1 MILQKESKN
10 ATNGFNEIVSGL
22 ENWCEVFN
30 DFVLTFFMY
39 MKYFFVFILISLGIL
54 TLLKLRKVYFEIRVK
69 KPSLEE
75 DPLKKERL
83 ILGVTYIFL
92 GIGILFN
99 YLTYF
104 LIWALDPI
112 PDRFIFRFINFNGN
126 INPEYMNRIK
136 DIEASKYPHEKT
148 IYYCFAF
155 GSFVSFLELFM
166 CFWMFLNNRAVDKP
180 RRTLRWMIQSLIG
193 CIFFGFTTFLP
204 FFL

>member
-1 MILQKESKN
+1 MILNFNLNSHKN
-10 ATNGFNEIVSGL
+10 IAEEAFSGI
-22 ENWCEVFN
+22 ENWCKEFN
-30 DFVLTFFMY
+30 DFALTFFMY
-39 MKYFFVFILISLGIL
+39 MKFVFVFILISLGIL
-54 TLLKLRKVYFEIRVK
+54 TLLKLRKVYFDIRVK

-75 DPLKKERL
+75 DPLKNERL

-126 INPEYMNRIK
+126 INPEHMNRIK
-136 DIEASKYPHEKT
+136 DIEGSKYPHERT
-148 IYYCFAF
+148 LYYCFAF
-155 GSFVSFLELFM
+155 GSFVSFLDLFM
-166 CFWMFLNNRAVDKP
+166 SFWMFLNNRGVNKP
-180 RRTLRWMIQSLIG
+180 RRTLKWMTSSLIG
-193 CIFFGFTTFLP
+193 CILFGFTTFLP